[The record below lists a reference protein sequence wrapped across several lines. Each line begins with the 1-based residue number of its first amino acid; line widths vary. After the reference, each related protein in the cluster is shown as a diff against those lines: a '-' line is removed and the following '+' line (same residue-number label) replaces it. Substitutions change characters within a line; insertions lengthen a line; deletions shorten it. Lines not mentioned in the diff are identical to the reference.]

1 MTKHAAPVLL
11 VDDDPHT
18 CAIFELLMQHYQ
30 RPFFIVDNA
39 EAAVEYLRQHTPDVI
54 VVDLF
59 LPGADGY
66 QTLDQIRGIIN
77 PERCRIL
84 ATTAYYTK
92 DTRRQVLE
100 RGFDGYIPKPFVPD
114 SFLDY
119 LEGVLS

>member
-1 MTKHAAPVLL
+1 MEKQTASVLL
-11 VDDDPHT
+11 IDDDPHT

-30 RPFFIVDNA
+30 RPFFVVDNA
-39 EAAVEYLRQHTPDVI
+39 QAAVDYLRHHVPDVV

-59 LPGADGY
+59 LPGVDGY
-66 QTLDQIRGIIN
+66 EVVDQIRGIVD
-77 PERCRIL
+77 PGGCRIL

-114 SFLDY
+114 SFIDY

>member
-1 MTKHAAPVLL
+1 MAKQPASVLL

-30 RPFFIVDNA
+30 LPFFIVDNGQ
-39 EAAVEYLRQHTPDVI
+39 AAVDYLRQQSPDVI

-59 LPGADGY
+59 LPGADGF
-66 QTLDQIRGIIN
+66 QTLDQICAIVDRQ
-77 PERCRIL
+77 RCRIL

-92 DTRRQVLE
+92 DTRRQVIE

-114 SFLDY
+114 SFIAY
-119 LEGVLS
+119 LEGALS

>member
-1 MTKHAAPVLL
+1 MEKQPASVLL

-30 RPFFIVDNA
+30 RPFFVVDNA
-39 EAAVEYLRQHTPDVI
+39 QAAVEYLWHHSPDVI

-66 QTLDQIRGIIN
+66 QTLDQIRAIIDSG
-77 PERCRIL
+77 RCRIL